1 MRKLISV
8 ILAVLMVVSVTAVSF
23 SAVTADT
30 AAVAAGTATV
40 TMVGF
45 RGETVTK
52 TYAVGE
58 TLTAY
63 LYLNANEA
71 IMALDSTGKYGVS
84 SIKAQQEYDSDI
96 LEIADVYGEDGVPS
110 DLVAMMPI
118 MGNSNAVANLKNA
131 GYVYYNASKPQ
142 TSGLKFISDTS
153 ALLVTHY
160 TVKAAGAVTI
170 DNKVETL
177 ALSDTALTRL
187 VTKFTVVNDGFCSPV
202 ALSEP
207 EAPSGFTVSG
217 TIASFINGT
226 DALTAT
232 LSNNDNTFALTP
244 EQTIV
249 EEDEG
254 FVKTEA
260 VVAFE
265 NVPAGTYT
273 LSIEKKNHV
282 TRDYEVEVTD
292 QDVSLDEWEEECM
305 ICPIGDINNDGD
317 VTMRDYAKAYKCA
330 QELDSVDGYK
340 LLCGDVAGDHD
351 GEILMKDYAKIYKH
365 VQELTSLWT

>member
-1 MRKLISV
+1 MKKLISV
-8 ILAVLMVVSVTAVSF
+8 ILAVLMVASFTAVSF

-30 AAVAAGTATV
+30 AAVAANTATV

-45 RGETVTK
+45 RGETVTR

-58 TLTAY
+58 TFTTY

-71 IMALDSTGKYGVS
+71 ITQIDSSGKYGVS
-84 SIKAQQEYDSDI
+84 SLKAQQEYDSDI
-96 LEIADVYGEDGVPS
+96 LEIADAYAEDGVPTA
-110 DLVAMMPI
+110 LAAMMPI
-118 MGNSNAVANLKNA
+118 AGAGNAIANLKSA
-131 GYVYYNASKPQ
+131 GYVYYNASKAQ
-142 TSGLKFISDTS
+142 TSGYKFISDTS
-153 ALLVTHY
+153 ELLITHY
-160 TVKAAGAVTI
+160 TVKAAGDVTI
-170 DNKVETL
+170 NNKIETL
-177 ALSDTALTRL
+177 ALSDTALTRV
-187 VTKFTVVNDGFCSPV
+187 VTKFTIVNEGFCSPV

-207 EAPSGFTVSG
+207 EAPSGFTVGG
-217 TIASFINGT
+217 TITSFLSGT
-226 DALTAT
+226 DAVTVT
-232 LSNNDNTFALTP
+232 LSNTDNTYTLTP

-249 EEDEG
+249 EEDDG
-254 FVKTEA
+254 FVETEA
-260 VVAFE
+260 AVAFE

-292 QDVSLDEWEEECM
+292 QDVSLDGK

-330 QELDSVDGYK
+330 QELDSVEGYN
-340 LLCGDVAGDHD
+340 LLCGDVVGND